1 MPDRPAA
8 ARGAAPASAPAAAR
22 PAAPAPAPAAR
33 TAAPASRLPGS
44 PGRPR
49 SPFLAQLDD
58 PARTLDARP
67 RPTPCVLL
75 LSRACDTDLD
85 PVRNLLAGAGIRTA
99 RLNAEELAA
108 TSLTIAPDVRTVRL
122 NGRELTPTVTW
133 IRHFAP
139 AALDPTAYDPPVLD
153 RPALDPAGT
162 PRGAFLRD
170 SWQAAAA
177 QLAAISG
184 TAVRPDRPGV
194 LCQLDLARRYG
205 IAAPRA
211 VLTTDPHLVRD
222 EFDGPRVVVKA
233 AGHHF
238 VEPVPGRLHG
248 IFPTVLDRADLAGGP
263 RPGPPVIVQEYVDH
277 EAELR
282 VYFVGGQLHAFE
294 VTKTAPADPWT
305 APDRLGVRA
314 LPSPPPAVAA
324 ATRTLAAAM
333 SLRYGAFDFLLSAGT
348 PVFLEVNPDG
358 DWRWAERRTRTTP
371 VTVAVAAMLAALHRA
386 AL

>member
-1 MPDRPAA
+1 MPDRPT
-8 ARGAAPASAPAAAR
+8 GEPSSR
-22 PAAPAPAPAAR
+22 PPRPP
-33 TAAPASRLPGS
+33 
-44 PGRPR
+44 RPR
-49 SPFLAQLDD
+49 RSRFLAQLDD

-67 RPTPCVLL
+67 RPAPCVLL

-108 TSLTIAPDVRTVRL
+108 TSLIIAPEGGTVRL
-122 NGRELTPTVTW
+122 NGRELIPTVTW
-133 IRHFAP
+133 IRHFSP
-139 AALDPTAYDPPVLD
+139 TALDPGAFDPTVLD
-153 RPALDPAGT
+153 PSALGPAAPVEDAAGT

-205 IAAPRA
+205 VAAPRA
-211 VLTTDPHLVRD
+211 VLTTDPYLVRD

-263 RPGPPVIVQEYVDH
+263 RPGPPVIVQEYVEH

-294 VTKTAPADPWT
+294 VTKTGPADPWT

-314 LPSPPPAVAA
+314 LPSPPPDVAA

-371 VTVAVAAMLAALHRA
+371 VTLAVAAMLAALHRA

>member
-1 MPDRPAA
+1 MPDRPTPPPTRLSTPTPTPPPAPPSAPRPDAA
-8 ARGAAPASAPAAAR
+8 A
-22 PAAPAPAPAAR
+22 
-33 TAAPASRLPGS
+33 
-44 PGRPR
+44 R
-49 SPFLAQLDD
+49 SPFLSQLDD
-58 PARTLDARP
+58 PARSLDARP

-85 PVRNLLAGAGIRTA
+85 PVRNLLSGAGIRTA

-108 TSLTIAPDVRTVRL
+108 TSLTITADGRSVRL
-122 NGRELTPTVTW
+122 NGRALTPTVTW

-139 AALDPTAYDPPVLD
+139 TAVDPAPSALDQT
-153 RPALDPAGT
+153 ALDPAALLADGPGAART
-162 PRGAFLRD
+162 AFLRD
-170 SWQAAAA
+170 SWQEAAG
-177 QLAAISG
+177 QLAAVSG
-184 TAVRPDRPGV
+184 TAIRSDRPGV
-194 LCQLDLARRYG
+194 LGQLDLARRYG
-205 IAAPRA
+205 VAVPRT

-263 RPGPPVIVQEYVDH
+263 RPGPPVIVQEYVEH

-282 VYFVGGQLHAFE
+282 VYFVAGRLHAFA
-294 VTKTAPADPWT
+294 VSKTAPADPWT
-305 APDRLGVRA
+305 APDRIGVRA
-314 LPSPPPAVAA
+314 LPAPPPDVAA

-333 SLRYGAFDFLLSAGT
+333 SLRYGAFDFLLSGGT

>member
-1 MPDRPAA
+1 M
-8 ARGAAPASAPAAAR
+8 
-22 PAAPAPAPAAR
+22 
-33 TAAPASRLPGS
+33 
-44 PGRPR
+44 
-49 SPFLAQLDD
+49 
-58 PARTLDARP
+58 DARP
-67 RPTPCVLL
+67 RPAPCVLL

-108 TSLTIAPDVRTVRL
+108 TSLTIAPDGRTVRL
-122 NGRELTPTVTW
+122 NGRELIPTVTW

-139 AALDPTAYDPPVLD
+139 TALDPAAFDPGSFDPSAFATALGRTALGPASPVAD
-153 RPALDPAGT
+153 TAGT

-194 LCQLDLARRYG
+194 LCQLDLARRHG
-205 IAAPRA
+205 VAAPRA
-211 VLTTDPHLVRD
+211 VLTTDPHHVRD
-222 EFDGPRVVVKA
+222 EFDSPRVVVKA

-263 RPGPPVIVQEYVDH
+263 RPGPPVIVQEYVEH

>member
-1 MPDRPAA
+1 MPDRPT
-8 ARGAAPASAPAAAR
+8 GTPS
-22 PAAPAPAPAAR
+22 
-33 TAAPASRLPGS
+33 SRS
-44 PGRPR
+44 PHPPHQPR

-67 RPTPCVLL
+67 RPAPCVLL

-99 RLNAEELAA
+99 RLNAEELGA
-108 TSLTIAPDVRTVRL
+108 TSLTIAPEGRTVRL
-122 NGRELTPTVTW
+122 NGRELIPTVTW

-139 AALDPTAYDPPVLD
+139 TALDPAAFDPT
-153 RPALDPAGT
+153 ALDSTALDSTALGPAAPIADAAGT

-205 IAAPRA
+205 VAAPHA
-211 VLTTDPHLVRD
+211 VLTTDPYLVRD

-233 AGHHF
+233 AGDHF

-263 RPGPPVIVQEYVDH
+263 RPGPPVIVQEYVEH

-314 LPSPPPAVAA
+314 LPSPPPDVAA

-371 VTVAVAAMLAALHRA
+371 VTLAVAAMLAALHRA

>member
-8 ARGAAPASAPAAAR
+8 ASTPPSVPSSVPPSVRS
-22 PAAPAPAPAAR
+22 
-33 TAAPASRLPGS
+33 S
-44 PGRPR
+44 PPR

-58 PARTLDARP
+58 PARALDARP
-67 RPTPCVLL
+67 RPAPCVLL

-108 TSLTIAPDVRTVRL
+108 TSLTTAADGRTVRL

-133 IRHFAP
+133 IRHF
-139 AALDPTAYDPPVLD
+139 DPTAFDPTAFAPASPVAD
-153 RPALDPAGT
+153 AAGT

-177 QLAAISG
+177 RLAAISG
-184 TAVRPDRPGV
+184 TAIRPDRPGV

-205 IAAPRA
+205 VAAPRA

-248 IFPTVLDRADLAGGP
+248 IFPTVLDRADLADVP
-263 RPGPPVIVQEYVDH
+263 RPGPPVIVQEYVEH

-314 LPSPPPAVAA
+314 LPSLPPDVAA

>member
-8 ARGAAPASAPAAAR
+8 APAATPTSR
-22 PAAPAPAPAAR
+22 P
-33 TAAPASRLPGS
+33 
-44 PGRPR
+44 PR

-58 PARTLDARP
+58 PARALDARP
-67 RPTPCVLL
+67 RPAPCVLL

-108 TSLTIAPDVRTVRL
+108 TSLTIAPEGRTVRL

-133 IRHFAP
+133 IRHFTP
-139 AALDPTAYDPPVLD
+139 TALDPAGYGQAEYD
-153 RPALDPAGT
+153 AAGT

-205 IAAPRA
+205 VAAPRA

-263 RPGPPVIVQEYVDH
+263 RPGPPVIVQEYVEH

-314 LPSPPPAVAA
+314 LPSPPPEVAA

>member
-1 MPDRPAA
+1 M
-8 ARGAAPASAPAAAR
+8 
-22 PAAPAPAPAAR
+22 
-33 TAAPASRLPGS
+33 
-44 PGRPR
+44 
-49 SPFLAQLDD
+49 
-58 PARTLDARP
+58 
-67 RPTPCVLL
+67 C
-75 LSRACDTDLD
+75 
-85 PVRNLLAGAGIRTA
+85 I
-99 RLNAEELAA
+99 
-108 TSLTIAPDVRTVRL
+108 
-122 NGRELTPTVTW
+122 
-133 IRHFAP
+133 
-139 AALDPTAYDPPVLD
+139 
-153 RPALDPAGT
+153 
-162 PRGAFLRD
+162 RD
-170 SWQAAAA
+170 S
-177 QLAAISG
+177 SG

-263 RPGPPVIVQEYVDH
+263 RPGPPVIVQEYVEH

-314 LPSPPPAVAA
+314 LPSPPPDVAA

>member
-1 MPDRPAA
+1 MPDRPVRSSTPPPVAPT
-8 ARGAAPASAPAAAR
+8 ARRSAPG
-22 PAAPAPAPAAR
+22 PVPPH
-33 TAAPASRLPGS
+33 S
-44 PGRPR
+44 PPPR

-108 TSLTIAPDVRTVRL
+108 TSLTIAPDGRTVRL
-122 NGRELTPTVTW
+122 NGRELIPTVTW

-139 AALDPTAYDPPVLD
+139 TAF
-153 RPALDPAGT
+153 DPASPVSDT
-162 PRGAFLRD
+162 ALTTTRGAFLRD
-170 SWQAAAA
+170 SWQAATA

-205 IAAPRA
+205 VAVPRS

-238 VEPVPGRLHG
+238 VEPFPGRLHG

-263 RPGPPVIVQEYVDH
+263 RPGPPVIVQEYVEH

-282 VYFVGGQLHAFE
+282 VYFVGGHLHAFA
-294 VTKTAPADPWT
+294 VTKTTPADPWT

-314 LPSPPPAVAA
+314 LPSPPPDIAA

-333 SLRYGAFDFLLSAGT
+333 SLRYGAFDFLLSGGT

>member
-1 MPDRPAA
+1 MPDRPA
-8 ARGAAPASAPAAAR
+8 G
-22 PAAPAPAPAAR
+22 
-33 TAAPASRLPGS
+33 APASRAPRPS
-44 PGRPR
+44 RSPR

-67 RPTPCVLL
+67 RPAPCVLL

-108 TSLTIAPDVRTVRL
+108 TSLTIAPDSRAVRL

-133 IRHFAP
+133 IRHFA
-139 AALDPTAYDPPVLD
+139 ATALDPAGFDG
-153 RPALDPAGT
+153 PALLGGPVPQGTDTAGT

-205 IAAPRA
+205 VAAPRA

-238 VEPVPGRLHG
+238 VEPVPGRLQG

-263 RPGPPVIVQEYVDH
+263 RPGPPVIVQEYVEH

-294 VTKTAPADPWT
+294 VTKTDPADPWT

-314 LPSPPPAVAA
+314 LPSPPPEVAA

>member
-1 MPDRPAA
+1 MPDRPA
-8 ARGAAPASAPAAAR
+8 PTPSV
-22 PAAPAPAPAAR
+22 
-33 TAAPASRLPGS
+33 SRQPDQA
-44 PGRPR
+44 R

-58 PARTLDARP
+58 PARSVDARP

-108 TSLTIAPDVRTVRL
+108 TSLTIAADGRTVHL
-122 NGRELTPTVTW
+122 NGRALTPTVTW

-139 AALDPTAYDPPVLD
+139 TAVDPAALDPSAFAAAHTPFAHTPFA
-153 RPALDPAGT
+153 RDPAVLAADGPGAAHT
-162 PRGAFLRD
+162 AFLRD
-170 SWQAAAA
+170 SWQAAAG
-177 QLAAISG
+177 QLAAVSG
-184 TAVRPDRPGV
+184 TAIRPDRPGV
-194 LCQLDLARRYG
+194 LGQLDLARRCG
-205 IAAPRA
+205 VAAPRA

-248 IFPTVLDRADLAGGP
+248 IFPTVLDRAELAGGP
-263 RPGPPVIVQEYVDH
+263 RPGPPVIVQEYVEH

-282 VYFVGGQLHAFE
+282 VYFVAGRLHAFA
-294 VTKTAPADPWT
+294 VSKTTPADPWT
-305 APDRLGVRA
+305 APDRIGVRA

-333 SLRYGAFDFLLSAGT
+333 SLRYGAFDFLLSGGT

-358 DWRWAERRTRTTP
+358 DWRWAERRTRATP